1 MRSAHGQATVEY
13 VGVLL
18 LVAVLIGALT
28 GALGAPGAIAA
39 SITHAVLGAIGIEES
54 EQAAASARPSAAER
68 EAFARAV
75 DRNVAPVDRPSL
87 RDVRL
92 ALIARHGDA
101 QGRAIYR
108 QLILDDLRT
117 VVPGLARPT
126 LFATATS
133 GLQQPG
139 VLGIYLPI
147 NADLSLERPTPPDDG
162 EIETAISPPNAHV
175 VTVTEADQ
183 ALAHALHPGMSYG
196 SIALDVVSLVPV
208 VGSVTRIAS
217 LSARLLKGANAIS
230 NAVTIARDASALL
243 APSAD
248 ASPPGSREGDEIV
261 SWIGSRCP
269 LNGGFARRFERTA
282 VVRDGVVIRESIRW
296 PYVAPYAEQRRPTP
310 PERCP

>member
-18 LVAVLIGALT
+18 VVAVLIGAIT
-28 GALGAPGAIAA
+28 GGLGVPGAIAA
-39 SITHAVLGAIGIEES
+39 SITHAFLGAIGIEES
-54 EQAAASARPSAAER
+54 GKAAADARPSAAER

-75 DRNVAPVDRPSL
+75 DRSVAPGDRPAL

-92 ALIARHGDA
+92 ALIAQHGDA

-117 VVPGLARPT
+117 VVPGLAGPT

-133 GLQQPG
+133 GLRQPG

-147 NADLSLERPTPPDDG
+147 NAALSLERPTPPDDG
-162 EIETAISPPNAHV
+162 EIETAMSAPNAHV
-175 VTVTEADQ
+175 VTVTEADH
-183 ALAHALHPGMSYG
+183 ALAHALHPGTSYG
-196 SIALDVVSLVPV
+196 SIALDVVSMIPV
-208 VGSVTRIAS
+208 VGNVTRAAS
-217 LSARLLKGANAIS
+217 LGARLLKGANAIS

-269 LNGGFARRFERTA
+269 LHGGFVRRFERTA

-296 PYVAPYAEQRRPTP
+296 PYVAPDQAPPRPPP